1 MATLESSKLF
11 AQLGPK
17 ELKGLGR
24 IAQERTFAAG
34 REIFKEGDAGDGMY
48 LVKEGLVE
56 ISTLVAHNVRHVFSL
71 VEPGD
76 IFGEMAAVEDKP
88 RSATAVAK
96 QPTTVY
102 FIPRLELRKLV
113 DASPKLA
120 QGLMR
125 EVSHRL
131 REFNHQYLREVL
143 QAERLAVVGRFAR
156 SIVHDLK
163 NPLNIIGLTA
173 EMATLE
179 QSTPQMRRQAMESI
193 RGQVDRINEMIGE
206 IMDFTQGAPPD
217 LVLPPMDYGHF
228 VDQVLEGLRPEVALK
243 AVTLE
248 LENPP
253 PSVLVLLNPK
263 RFRRVFHNLI
273 HNATDA
279 LQEGGRIMLR
289 FETRPAEVVTE
300 VEDTG
305 PGIAPEIAGQ
315 LFEAFVTF
323 GKVNGT
329 GLGLTICKRIV
340 EDHHGWITAR
350 NQPGRGAVFAF
361 GLPVSTT

>member
-1 MATLESSKLF
+1 
-11 AQLGPK
+11 
-17 ELKGLGR
+17 
-24 IAQERTFAAG
+24 
-34 REIFKEGDAGDGMY
+34 
-48 LVKEGLVE
+48 
-56 ISTLVAHNVRHVFSL
+56 
-71 VEPGD
+71 
-76 IFGEMAAVEDKP
+76 
-88 RSATAVAK
+88 
-96 QPTTVY
+96 
-102 FIPRLELRKLV
+102 
-113 DASPKLA
+113 
-120 QGLMR
+120 
-125 EVSHRL
+125 
-131 REFNHQYLREVL
+131 
-143 QAERLAVVGRFAR
+143 
-156 SIVHDLK
+156 
-163 NPLNIIGLTA
+163 
-173 EMATLE
+173 
-179 QSTPQMRRQAMESI
+179 
-193 RGQVDRINEMIGE
+193 
-206 IMDFTQGAPPD
+206 
-217 LVLPPMDYGHF
+217 
-228 VDQVLEGLRPEVALK
+228 
-243 AVTLE
+243 
-248 LENPP
+248 
-253 PSVLVLLNPK
+253 VLVLLNPK